1 VATGGLDKPGSDG
14 CRRSISLG
22 VAYHRPRQRRLRR
35 VVGAGLAADPVSL
48 AELLMHG
55 FLLDF
60 PTDLIQAARI
70 DGAPD
75 AGDCRAVFPRA
86 PSRHR
91 AVPG

>member
-1 VATGGLDKPGSDG
+1 VSAA
-14 CRRSISLG
+14 C
-22 VAYHRPRQRRLRR
+22 
-35 VVGAGLAADPVSL
+35 GASSARGLAADPVSL
-48 AELLMHG
+48 AEFLMHG

-91 AVPG
+91 SDAGYRLS